1 MPLMSFDVQEYFD
14 ELTTSDVILS
24 FKGSITSDMINNVL
38 DTVESKL
45 TEDDE
50 DPKIRKKMY
59 NVLVESL
66 QNLYHHIDDLPEE
79 FEYEILEEDISDD
92 KAVVKIKLVSDL
104 YGEEEDELWLVKEA
118 DGWKITMDDY
128 SEYYYDTDTCI
139 E

>member
-1 MPLMSFDVQEYFD
+1 MKKILLALISSCMVLLIVIPGWAGDFSSPSATLETLFQAIRDRD
-14 ELTTSDVILS
+14 KELCAACVS
-24 FKGSITSDMINNVL
+24 
-38 DTVESKL
+38 
-45 TEDDE
+45 EDLRE
-50 DPKIRKKMY
+50 EMLE
-59 NVLVESL
+59 NWNE
-66 QNLYHHIDDLPEE
+66 DDLPEE